1 MGEALSNLICFTQR
15 ETETQENEENLVLLT
30 QNQETKGTSWLRPGQ
45 SEVCIMAVK
54 FQASHLTSLNLGFL
68 KINNIY
74 SDKNKN

>member
-1 MGEALSNLICFTQR
+1 
-15 ETETQENEENLVLLT
+15 
-30 QNQETKGTSWLRPGQ
+30 
-45 SEVCIMAVK
+45 MAVK

>member
-1 MGEALSNLICFTQR
+1 MNDFVVVSE
-15 ETETQENEENLVLLT
+15 ETEADE
-30 QNQETKGTSWLRPGQ
+30 ETKGTSWLRPGQ
-45 SEVCIMAVK
+45 SEVCIMAIK

>member
-1 MGEALSNLICFTQR
+1 MRKLGLAHSESGDKRDF
-15 ETETQENEENLVLLT
+15 LVKT
-30 QNQETKGTSWLRPGQ
+30 TGCGTGQ
-45 SEVCIMAVK
+45 SEVCITVVK